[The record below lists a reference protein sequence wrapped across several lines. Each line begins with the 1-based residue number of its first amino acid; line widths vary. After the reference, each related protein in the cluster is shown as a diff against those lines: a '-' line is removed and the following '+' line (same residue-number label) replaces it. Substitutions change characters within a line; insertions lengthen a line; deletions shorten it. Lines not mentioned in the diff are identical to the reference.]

1 MFLQKAGRFLLPSL
15 RTSSAL
21 CKLLIVTSVPG
32 ITPIILLSPYNKCHQ
47 TMSILIASLVLS
59 NSVVSFAFLLDVH
72 DEKVIGMHPCSS
84 SQRHRGG
91 CNNARK
97 QRAISIQ
104 LLPCLSSSNLLKFWM
119 KAVFLGFSGAQ
130 VCFILDSA
138 AGLNGARQLAER
150 HKENNMLSASRTQT
164 ANIENILYTVQED

>member
-72 DEKVIGMHPCSS
+72 DEKVMGMHPCSS

-91 CNNARK
+91 CDNTRK
-97 QRAISIQ
+97 QRAISIR
-104 LLPCLSSSNLLKFWM
+104 LLPCLSSSNLLKVWM

-150 HKENNMLSASRTQT
+150 HKENNMLSVSRTQS
-164 ANIENILYTVQED
+164 ANTENILYTVQED

>member
-21 CKLLIVTSVPG
+21 CKLLIVTGVPG

-72 DEKVIGMHPCSS
+72 DEKVMGMHPCSS
-84 SQRHRGG
+84 SQRHGVAVTTPESNVQSLYG
-91 CNNARK
+91 CYHA
-97 QRAISIQ
+97 
-104 LLPCLSSSNLLKFWM
+104 LLPVIYSKF
-119 KAVFLGFSGAQ
+119 G
-130 VCFILDSA
+130 
-138 AGLNGARQLAER
+138 
-150 HKENNMLSASRTQT
+150 
-164 ANIENILYTVQED
+164 